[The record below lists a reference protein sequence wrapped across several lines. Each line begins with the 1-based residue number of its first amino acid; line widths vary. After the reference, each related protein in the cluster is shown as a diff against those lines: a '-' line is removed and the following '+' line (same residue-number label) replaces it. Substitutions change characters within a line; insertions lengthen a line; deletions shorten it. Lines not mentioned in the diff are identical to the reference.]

1 MTKSATERA
10 EAQQWAE
17 YVQYLENEVEK
28 LRVEIGD
35 LWELRTKDGVEI
47 ERLNDL
53 LKCSSEK
60 ECMHLRAEIE
70 QLRARSFCPN
80 CECGVCEQARKP

>member
-28 LRVEIGD
+28 LKGHKE
-35 LWELRTKDGVEI
+35 EA
-47 ERLNDL
+47 ERHI
-53 LKCSSEK
+53 KTIAE
-60 ECMHLRAEIE
+60 LRAEIE
-70 QLRARSFCPN
+70 LLRSQLNAYREP
-80 CECGVCEQARKP
+80 KP

>member
-1 MTKSATERA
+1 MVKSATERA

-17 YVQYLENEVEK
+17 RVQYLENEVE
-28 LRVEIGD
+28 
-35 LWELRTKDGVEI
+35 
-47 ERLNDL
+47 RLKDL

-70 QLRARSFCPN
+70 RLRS
-80 CECGVCEQARKP
+80 KP